1 MRRRLF
7 LVAQDHEALYDWAL
21 QELSDQ
27 EQLQVIRDRRLGER
41 RQGQGAPHS
50 ERRRGDRRRLRP
62 NVDAELAARG
72 HAVVF
77 LTE

>member
-7 LVAQDHEALYDWAL
+7 LVAQHHEALYDWAL
-21 QELSDQ
+21 QELSDN
-27 EQLQVIRDRRLGER
+27 EHLQVIRDRRFGER
-41 RQGQGAPHS
+41 RQGQGATDS
-50 ERRRGDRRRLRP
+50 ERRRGDRRLLRP